1 MRITLNFSF
10 LIATLVSLVTF
21 DYYNTTLAT
30 KTIIFTILSVGFII
44 YFIWRM
50 LLSKGKVFLSLID
63 LIIFA
68 LFVYITSNSFI
79 KGTPNSLRYY
89 DLISCFAYYLF
100 LRSVVKTEKTIL
112 TIILGVSLAVFI
124 NILYGWGQCF
134 TVFKSFH
141 SNYEITGSFFN
152 PAPFAGLMAVGSM
165 FSIFLFLYLK
175 KFYKYLISIKVHKTI
190 IKFLCYTTI
199 LNILLSIGLLIILQ
213 SRAAWLAFILGTSYL
228 VYTKKNQK
236 LKFSIR
242 QYVFIITMFVL
253 MALCIFFF
261 YTMRKDSAD
270 GRLFVWKISTEMLR
284 DFSLTGTGLDG
295 YKAHYM
301 NYQAKYFAK
310 NNTSTQETML
320 SDNIAYTFND
330 FLQFFIEE
338 GIVGLLLLVALLWLI
353 FKQSKNAIY
362 YVSTA
367 LIISLSVFACF
378 SYPLQILPLKL
389 IVFTAIAFSAFTSKN
404 KQEFKLRYTFIRL
417 QIFSTA
423 TVWVALQFY
432 NAYRLHIGYSIWK
445 KAFNT
450 YQEMNFKESSL
461 LFEKAYPYLKSN
473 GEFLMHYGKALS
485 LDEQPNLSNII
496 LHKAEQYLNNT
507 VIQTSL
513 GDNYVILGNY
523 PQAIKHFRKACNMTP
538 NRLYPRYLLM
548 KLYEKKG
555 DIVEA
560 RKEAVKL
567 LQIPIKVPS
576 ITTSQIIEEAED
588 LLNINN
594 KEN

>member
-44 YFIWRM
+44 YFIWKM

-134 TVFKSFH
+134 TVFKFFH

-213 SRAAWLAFILGTSYL
+213 SKAA
-228 VYTKKNQK
+228 
-236 LKFSIR
+236 
-242 QYVFIITMFVL
+242 
-253 MALCIFFF
+253 
-261 YTMRKDSAD
+261 
-270 GRLFVWKISTEMLR
+270 
-284 DFSLTGTGLDG
+284 
-295 YKAHYM
+295 
-301 NYQAKYFAK
+301 
-310 NNTSTQETML
+310 
-320 SDNIAYTFND
+320 
-330 FLQFFIEE
+330 
-338 GIVGLLLLVALLWLI
+338 
-353 FKQSKNAIY
+353 
-362 YVSTA
+362 
-367 LIISLSVFACF
+367 
-378 SYPLQILPLKL
+378 
-389 IVFTAIAFSAFTSKN
+389 
-404 KQEFKLRYTFIRL
+404 
-417 QIFSTA
+417 
-423 TVWVALQFY
+423 
-432 NAYRLHIGYSIWK
+432 
-445 KAFNT
+445 
-450 YQEMNFKESSL
+450 
-461 LFEKAYPYLKSN
+461 
-473 GEFLMHYGKALS
+473 
-485 LDEQPNLSNII
+485 
-496 LHKAEQYLNNT
+496 
-507 VIQTSL
+507 
-513 GDNYVILGNY
+513 
-523 PQAIKHFRKACNMTP
+523 
-538 NRLYPRYLLM
+538 
-548 KLYEKKG
+548 
-555 DIVEA
+555 
-560 RKEAVKL
+560 
-567 LQIPIKVPS
+567 
-576 ITTSQIIEEAED
+576 
-588 LLNINN
+588 
-594 KEN
+594 

>member
-1 MRITLNFSF
+1 
-10 LIATLVSLVTF
+10 
-21 DYYNTTLAT
+21 
-30 KTIIFTILSVGFII
+30 
-44 YFIWRM
+44 
-50 LLSKGKVFLSLID
+50 
-63 LIIFA
+63 
-68 LFVYITSNSFI
+68 
-79 KGTPNSLRYY
+79 
-89 DLISCFAYYLF
+89 
-100 LRSVVKTEKTIL
+100 
-112 TIILGVSLAVFI
+112 
-124 NILYGWGQCF
+124 
-134 TVFKSFH
+134 
-141 SNYEITGSFFN
+141 
-152 PAPFAGLMAVGSM
+152 
-165 FSIFLFLYLK
+165 
-175 KFYKYLISIKVHKTI
+175 
-190 IKFLCYTTI
+190 
-199 LNILLSIGLLIILQ
+199 
-213 SRAAWLAFILGTSYL
+213 
-228 VYTKKNQK
+228 
-236 LKFSIR
+236 
-242 QYVFIITMFVL
+242 MFVL

-320 SDNIAYTFND
+320 SDNIVYTFND

-338 GIVGLLLLVALLWLI
+338 GIIGLLLLVALLWLI
-353 FKQSKNAIY
+353 FKQYKNAIY
-362 YVSTA
+362 YMSTA